1 MEWRTATS
9 GGCHACRQHNSKN
22 NSADNLNRAAAMNK
36 WMTGTM
42 VVGGLL
48 AAQGAAQ
55 AQSSVQVYGLISAGI
70 GYTSDENGRNLTHA
84 LSGTNQ
90 NPRIGFRGQEDLGN
104 GTKALFVLE
113 NGFNVMTGTAAQSG
127 RLFGRQ
133 SFVGLSSSDKGTL
146 TLGRQYEAVKDLLG
160 PVVIAS
166 NGVHIGDNDNGYNN
180 LRVQNAVKYVS
191 PTISNFAFTGLYGFS
206 ENPESSSRNR
216 VYSAG
221 VGYKADAFSWALAYS
236 KLDHP
241 NAAESPNGAIGND
254 YGSSLLIFNK
264 SAVKGVGV
272 DSQAIVGT
280 GGFYNVGKTKF
291 GALYTNVRY
300 HYMDQSN
307 LTLQNVDVNL
317 NHKLTEALNL
327 GASYFYTTGKYD
339 VINKTPKWHQVNFQ
353 ADYFLSKRT
362 DVAITWSYQ
371 KAAGDATFARV
382 FGFGASSGKTQSVLI
397 LGMRHYF

>member
-9 GGCHACRQHNSKN
+9 GGCHACRQYNSKN

-133 SFVGLSSSDKGTL
+133 SFVGLSSNDKGTL
-146 TLGRQYEAVKDLLG
+146 TLGRQYEAV
-160 PVVIAS
+160 
-166 NGVHIGDNDNGYNN
+166 
-180 LRVQNAVKYVS
+180 
-191 PTISNFAFTGLYGFS
+191 
-206 ENPESSSRNR
+206 
-216 VYSAG
+216 
-221 VGYKADAFSWALAYS
+221 
-236 KLDHP
+236 
-241 NAAESPNGAIGND
+241 
-254 YGSSLLIFNK
+254 
-264 SAVKGVGV
+264 
-272 DSQAIVGT
+272 
-280 GGFYNVGKTKF
+280 
-291 GALYTNVRY
+291 
-300 HYMDQSN
+300 
-307 LTLQNVDVNL
+307 
-317 NHKLTEALNL
+317 
-327 GASYFYTTGKYD
+327 
-339 VINKTPKWHQVNFQ
+339 
-353 ADYFLSKRT
+353 
-362 DVAITWSYQ
+362 
-371 KAAGDATFARV
+371 
-382 FGFGASSGKTQSVLI
+382 
-397 LGMRHYF
+397 